1 MVTSIPVTGF
11 RGADI
16 KLSAGEWG
24 GSWGFSKNSLKAK
37 YCHTVLITREEG
49 AVYNDVIHIQQI
61 ESGGDITA
69 QYLKIKVT

>member
-1 MVTSIPVTGF
+1 M
-11 RGADI
+11 GAG
-16 KLSAGEWG
+16 A
-24 GSWGFSKNSLKAK
+24 FQKNSLKAK